1 MAKAI
6 YNADSAFLPPSPSL
20 PTVRPHLIEAAGSCA
35 LKFGLAAA
43 SPLAV
48 GVLPSPLTA

>member
-6 YNADSAFLPPSPSL
+6 YNADSAFLPPSLSL
-20 PTVRPHLIEAAGSCA
+20 PEVRPDVIEAAGSCA
-35 LKFGLAAA
+35 LKLGLSAVP
-43 SPLAV
+43 SVAV